1 MLTSE
6 WSNFEAQHW
15 LVGGIVASLMWFVAG
30 RQSFSNK
37 KPDAAIAWQC
47 VGVLTIVAV
56 CGWAVVKEEWLG
68 LSFAIVVLY
77 IEVRSIRRIS
87 ASQRVQR

>member
-6 WSNFEAQHW
+6 WTSFEAQHW
-15 LVGGIVASLMWFVAG
+15 LVGGIAASLMWFVAG

-37 KPDAAIAWQC
+37 KPDAAIAWQS
-47 VGVLTIVAV
+47 VAVLTILAV

-68 LSFAIVVLY
+68 LLFAIGVLY
-77 IEVRSIRRIS
+77 MEIRSIRRIS
-87 ASQRVQR
+87 ASQGPQR

>member
-1 MLTSE
+1 
-6 WSNFEAQHW
+6 
-15 LVGGIVASLMWFVAG
+15 MWFVAG

-37 KPDAAIAWQC
+37 KPDAAIAWQS